1 MYHSLQFHVQIK
13 KKKLTSTGKLHLV
26 VESFHMLALAN
37 LFQILYN
44 QNSQQRFSGVS
55 EAKENNYSTS
65 VLYFLSFFLKV
76 RNEFQNFRCILRN
89 YEFIIT
95 R

>member
-13 KKKLTSTGKLHLV
+13 KKKINIYWKTSHLV

-65 VLYFLSFFLKV
+65 VLYF
-76 RNEFQNFRCILRN
+76 
-89 YEFIIT
+89 
-95 R
+95 

>member
-13 KKKLTSTGKLHLV
+13 KKINIYWKTSHLV

-55 EAKENNYSTS
+55 EAKENNSTS
-65 VLYFLSFFLKV
+65 VLLFLFWKLEMNLK
-76 RNEFQNFRCILRN
+76 ILDV
-89 YEFIIT
+89 F
-95 R
+95 

>member
-1 MYHSLQFHVQIK
+1 MYHSLQFHVQIRK
-13 KKKLTSTGKLHLV
+13 KINIYWKTSHLV

-55 EAKENNYSTS
+55 EAKENISTS
-65 VLYFLSFFLKV
+65 VLHFYSFFLKV
-76 RNEFQNFRCILRN
+76 RNEFENLRLM
-89 YEFIIT
+89 YFKKL
-95 R
+95 

>member
-1 MYHSLQFHVQIK
+1 MYHSLQFHVQIKK

-44 QNSQQRFSGVS
+44 QNSQQIFSGVS
-55 EAKENNYSTS
+55 EAKENNSTS
-65 VLYFLSFFLKV
+65 VLLFLF
-76 RNEFQNFRCILRN
+76 
-89 YEFIIT
+89 
-95 R
+95 

>member
-26 VESFHMLALAN
+26 VESFHMLQVALEN
-37 LFQILYN
+37 FFQILYN

-65 VLYFLSFFLKV
+65 VLYF
-76 RNEFQNFRCILRN
+76 
-89 YEFIIT
+89 
-95 R
+95 

>member
-55 EAKENNYSTS
+55 EAKENNSTS
-65 VLYFLSFFLKV
+65 VLLFLF
-76 RNEFQNFRCILRN
+76 
-89 YEFIIT
+89 
-95 R
+95 

>member
-1 MYHSLQFHVQIK
+1 MVQGANIAIFFKLLNKYMYHSLQFHVQIK

-26 VESFHMLALAN
+26 VESFHTLALAN

-65 VLYFLSFFLKV
+65 VLYF
-76 RNEFQNFRCILRN
+76 
-89 YEFIIT
+89 
-95 R
+95 